1 MDLSEEVGPYSK
13 EESPLGDLSDST
25 NESPVVELT
34 QTQLIEKLMKQIEL
48 DKAEKADLKA

>member
-1 MDLSEEVGPYSK
+1 MDLSEEVGLYSK
-13 EESPLGDLSDST
+13 WESPPDDLSDST

-48 DKAEKADLKA
+48 DKAEKEELKA